1 MVCAIFWIPNS
12 GADGGDDMGTPL
24 LTLRNLKTYFYT
36 YRGVVKAI
44 DGIDLDVYDGEILG
58 LVGETGCGKSV
69 TALSVLRLIDPPGKI
84 VEGEIRF
91 KGENLLTKNEE
102 EMRKIRGNLI
112 SIIFQ
117 DPMTYMNPLF
127 TIGDQ
132 IAEVFLLH
140 QRQELAR
147 IIIENKRKSIN
158 DKLAEVSPTSSKA
171 RKLSARLAAL
181 DRGTKDPERIPGNE
195 LKKAA
200 MEKVVETL
208 KLVRMPNPE
217 KVTSQYPH
225 ELSGGMRQR
234 AMIAMSL
241 ACNPELLIAD
251 EATTFLDV
259 TIQRQILQLLK
270 ELRTRIGVTLI
281 IVTHNL
287 GIVAEICDRVAVMY
301 AGKIVENVEKTEL
314 FDNPLHPYT
323 VALLRSIPKPC
334 QGDDRL
340 ETIPGSVPDL
350 VNPPSGCRFNP
361 RCKSAN
367 EICRRQVP
375 MLTDVGKRHFVACH
389 LCIESGKTQN

>member
-1 MVCAIFWIPNS
+1 M
-12 GADGGDDMGTPL
+12 GAPL
-24 LTLRNLKTYFYT
+24 LSLRNLKTYFYT
-36 YRGVVKAI
+36 YRGIVKAI
-44 DGIDLDVYDGEILG
+44 DGIDLDVCDGEILG

-84 VEGEIRF
+84 VEGEIWF
-91 KGENLLTKNEE
+91 KGENLLKKNEE

-117 DPMTYMNPLF
+117 DPLTYMNPLF

-132 IAEVFLLH
+132 IAEVILLH
-140 QRQELAR
+140 QHQELAKT
-147 IIIENKRKSIN
+147 IAETKRKSVTG
-158 DKLAEVSPTSSKA
+158 KLGEADPNSLRV
-171 RKLSARLAAL
+171 RMHHARLDAL
-181 DRGTKDPERIPGNE
+181 DQLTKDPKRISGND
-195 LKKAA
+195 LKRCAL
-200 MEKVVETL
+200 EKTVETL
-208 KLVRMPNPE
+208 KSVRMPNPE
-217 KVTSQYPH
+217 KIIKQYPH

-270 ELRTRIGVTLI
+270 DLRTQTGVTLI

-287 GIVAEICDRVAVMY
+287 GIVAETCDRVAVMY

-323 VALLRSIPKPC
+323 VALLKSIPKPY
-334 QGDDRL
+334 QDVDKL

-361 RCKSAN
+361 RCKSAK
-367 EICRRQVP
+367 EICKKEVP
-375 MLTDVGKRHFVACH
+375 TLTDVGKKHFVACH
-389 LCIESGKTQN
+389 LYNESKKVPK